1 VDVTLVRVTPEG
13 VKGELTL
20 TRERTVMGR
29 GEGADVRV
37 PVSKISRSHCA
48 FVVTPEGD
56 IAVED
61 LGSSN
66 GTWVNQERIERQ
78 PLAAGDLVCLGGM
91 VFVVRVNGDPEE
103 LEPGLLYEDGL
114 PDEEGEVESHSPS
127 SGGAGREPLVPAVD
141 PDDSSIADFEFD
153 LGDEEDGQPP
163 L

>member
-1 VDVTLVRVTPEG
+1 MDVTLVRVTPEG

-20 TRERTVMGR
+20 TRERTVIGR
-29 GEGADVRV
+29 GDDADVRV
-37 PVSKISRSHCA
+37 PVSKISRSHCV
-48 FVVTPEGD
+48 FIKTPEGD

-66 GTWVNQERIERQ
+66 GTWVNQERVESQ
-78 PLAAGDLVCLGGM
+78 PLAAGDLVCIGGM

-103 LEPGLLYEDGL
+103 IEAALLYEDGL
-114 PDEEGEVESHSPS
+114 PDEEEDMRPAPS

>member
-1 VDVTLVRVTPEG
+1 MTPEG

-20 TRERTVMGR
+20 TRERTVIGR
-29 GEGADVRV
+29 GDDADVRV
-37 PVSKISRSHCA
+37 PVSKISRSHCV
-48 FVVTPEGD
+48 FIKTPEGD

-66 GTWVNQERIERQ
+66 GTWVNQERVESQ
-78 PLAAGDLVCLGGM
+78 PLAAGDLVCIGGM
-91 VFVVRVNGDPEE
+91 VFVVRVNGDPEGIE
-103 LEPGLLYEDGL
+103 AALLYEDGL
-114 PDEEGEVESHSPS
+114 PAEEEDMRPAPS